1 MIAKLVRFLAV
12 AGLGVTGGLL
22 VFDSGSSAASP
33 VAFPAPS
40 VDMPQSGGEQTSV
53 MAGGCFWG
61 AEAVFEQL
69 AGVKKVVSGYAGGT
83 ARTADY
89 ETVSSGS
96 TNHAE
101 SIQITYDPS
110 AITYGTLL
118 KVFFSVMHD
127 PTTKDRQGP
136 DWGHQYRSAIFYMS
150 ADQKHVAEEY
160 IKQLNEAHVM
170 KKAIVTEVS
179 ELMGFYPAEEYHQH
193 YVERHPNQPYV
204 AINDQPK
211 VERLKKT
218 YPDLLRK

>member
-1 MIAKLVRFLAV
+1 MIAKLIRFLAV
-12 AGLGVTGGLL
+12 AGLGVIGGLL

-40 VDMPQSGGEQTSV
+40 VDVPQSGGEQTAV

-69 AGVKKVVSGYAGGT
+69 AGVKKVVAGYAGGT
-83 ARTADY
+83 AKTANY
-89 ETVSSGS
+89 ETVSTGA
-96 TNHAE
+96 TKHAE
-101 SIQITYDPS
+101 SIQITYDPA

-127 PTTKDRQGP
+127 PTTKDGQGP

-150 ADQKHVAEEY
+150 GDQKHVAEEY
-160 IKQLNEAHVM
+160 IKQLNEARVF
-170 KKAIVTEVS
+170 KKPIVTEVS
-179 ELMGFYPAEEYHQH
+179 ELMGFFGAEEYHQH
-193 YVERHPNQPYV
+193 YVQRHPNQMYV
-204 AINDQPK
+204 AVNDLPK
-211 VERLKKT
+211 LERLKKT